1 MAINERELCLV
12 DTITELRIAYKEL
25 EKAHESLLTKYRQ
38 KCIWYEED
46 EEKIDRLED
55 ENEELKNQNNK
66 LAYEIEQYKAEN
78 EKIEMQLLELSQAK
92 VTGSLTTDTA
102 AKGEL

>member
-25 EKAHESLLTKYRQ
+25 EKAHDSLLIKFRQ

-66 LAYEIEQYKAEN
+66 LVYEIEQYKAEN
-78 EKIEMQLLELSQAK
+78 EKLELQLLELSQAK
-92 VTGSLTTDTA
+92 VTGSLMTDTA

>member
-12 DTITELRIAYKEL
+12 DTIAELRIAYKEL
-25 EKAHESLLTKYRQ
+25 EKAHDSLLTKFRQ

-66 LAYEIEQYKAEN
+66 LVYEIEQYKAEN
-78 EKIEMQLLELSQAK
+78 EKLELQLLELSQAK
-92 VTGSLTTDTA
+92 VTGSLMTDTA

>member
-12 DTITELRIAYKEL
+12 DTITDLRMAYREL

-38 KCIWYEED
+38 KCIWYDED

-55 ENEELKNQNNK
+55 
-66 LAYEIEQYKAEN
+66 EIEQYKAEN

-92 VTGSLTTDTA
+92 VTGSLMTDTA

>member
-12 DTITELRIAYKEL
+12 DTIAELRIAYKEL
-25 EKAHESLLTKYRQ
+25 EKAHDSLLTKFRQ

-46 EEKIDRLED
+46 EEKVDRLEG

-78 EKIEMQLLELSQAK
+78 EKLELQLLELSQAK
-92 VTGSLTTDTA
+92 VTGSLMTDTA

>member
-25 EKAHESLLTKYRQ
+25 EKAHDSLLTKYRQ

-46 EEKIDRLED
+46 EEKVDRLEG

-66 LAYEIEQYKAEN
+66 LVYEIEQYKAEN

-92 VTGSLTTDTA
+92 VAGSLMTDTA

>member
-12 DTITELRIAYKEL
+12 DTIAELRIAYKEL
-25 EKAHESLLTKYRQ
+25 EKAHDSLLTKFRQ

-46 EEKIDRLED
+46 EEKIDRLEG

-78 EKIEMQLLELSQAK
+78 EKLELQLLELSQAK
-92 VTGSLTTDTA
+92 ATGSLMTDTA
-102 AKGEL
+102 AKGVL